1 MGVLVGAGIAL
12 AAVGVLALANVLMAT
27 VASVFFVGAMMLV
40 GGSVQVICAFNV
52 KGWRQFAGWLLIGAF
67 YIVAGLFAFANPLLA
82 STILTLLFSLSII
95 TAGAMRI
102 VTGFALRPAQGWGWL
117 VLAGIIAFVAGAIVI
132 AGWPVNSLWLI
143 GALLGFDLLF
153 NGLAMIIFAFA
164 LRRRP
169 QSPA

>member
-1 MGVLVGAGIAL
+1 M
-12 AAVGVLALANVLMAT
+12 
-27 VASVFFVGAMMLV
+27 
-40 GGSVQVICAFNV
+40 QVICAFNV

-117 VLAGIIAFVAGAIVI
+117 GCVDKRDSQISRGLIQGFFFG
-132 AGWPVNSLWLI
+132 GGSL
-143 GALLGFDLLF
+143 
-153 NGLAMIIFAFA
+153 GLSERCE
-164 LRRRP
+164 RRCVGDH
-169 QSPA
+169 

>member
-1 MGVLVGAGIAL
+1 
-12 AAVGVLALANVLMAT
+12 
-27 VASVFFVGAMMLV
+27 MLV

-67 YIVAGLFAFANPLLA
+67 YIVAGLFAFANPLFA

-117 VLAGIIAFVAGAIVI
+117 VLAGV
-132 AGWPVNSLWLI
+132 SL
-143 GALLGFDLLF
+143 
-153 NGLAMIIFAFA
+153 
-164 LRRRP
+164 LRRP
-169 QSPA
+169 VH

>member
-1 MGVLVGAGIAL
+1 M
-12 AAVGVLALANVLMAT
+12 
-27 VASVFFVGAMMLV
+27 
-40 GGSVQVICAFNV
+40 QVICAFNV

>member
-1 MGVLVGAGIAL
+1 M
-12 AAVGVLALANVLMAT
+12 
-27 VASVFFVGAMMLV
+27 
-40 GGSVQVICAFNV
+40 QVICAFNV

-117 VLAGIIAFVAGAIVI
+117 VPAGIIAFVAGAIVI

-143 GALLGFDLLF
+143 ASWFVFRVKFEDLL
-153 NGLAMIIFAFA
+153 
-164 LRRRP
+164 
-169 QSPA
+169 